1 MKEIIL
7 RSARCDVRM
16 YIYFYA
22 FLVILVK
29 FGDAEV
35 IEERRRELMF
45 IYILVFVKMEILFNG
60 IVLYWGMG
68 TRYAFRCRIIVICLF
83 VSCYVTYRPN

>member
-1 MKEIIL
+1 MMKEIIL

-22 FLVILVK
+22 FLVVLVK

-45 IYILVFVKMEILFNG
+45 IHFSFCKNG
-60 IVLYWGMG
+60 DSFQWYSIVLY
-68 TRYAFRCRIIVICLF
+68 
-83 VSCYVTYRPN
+83 